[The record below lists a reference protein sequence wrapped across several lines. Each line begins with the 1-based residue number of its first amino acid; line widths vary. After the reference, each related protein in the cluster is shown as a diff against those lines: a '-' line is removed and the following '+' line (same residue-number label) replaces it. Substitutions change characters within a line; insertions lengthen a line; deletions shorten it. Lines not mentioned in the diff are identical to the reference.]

1 MRRLSRGALSRRAAL
16 GLMGGA
22 LAGFPFL
29 RSHVFAQEPGN
40 PNVIFIMTDDQR
52 QDSMSAYGNAILKT
66 PNMDRIA
73 REGIRFTEAFVTN
86 SLCAPSRVSFLTGLY
101 SHAHGVVTNGD
112 GPQFYNGPGI
122 RKDQRTFV
130 EILREAGY
138 YTGLVGKWHLKSM
151 PAGFDEWVI
160 FPWQGEYRDPDLISK
175 GTHLRARGHADDVV
189 GDQALEFLKH
199 RPKDRPFCLLYQFK
213 SPHRTWVPAERYER
227 VFEDVDIP
235 LPPTFEEKLDGK
247 PEAVRA
253 ADMALADLPD
263 YRHLVPA
270 DLPAEERKRRNYAL
284 MVKNY
289 YRVLLS
295 VDENVG
301 RVLDFLDEQGL
312 AGNTIVV
319 YTSDNGF
326 FLGEHGLF
334 DKRLMYE
341 PSIRVPMA
349 IRYPARIKPGQV
361 DDTHMVLNVDVAP
374 TLLQLAGVP
383 VPLGLHGRIMLPLL
397 LGAAGPW
404 RDAFLYEY
412 FEYPAG
418 HCVRK
423 NRGIRTSR
431 WKLIHFF
438 EQPQEWEL
446 YDLASDPEE
455 RRNLAGDRRHAKTRA
470 MLASRMAELRREL
483 GDVDPPGPPPVA
495 PLCRDGHM
503 TGYPAADSSR

>member
-1 MRRLSRGALSRRAAL
+1 MRRTAVSRRDALRAL
-16 GLMGGA
+16 GGA
-22 LAGFPFL
+22 VAGIPFL
-29 RSHVFAQEPGN
+29 GRLRAQDAPAN
-40 PNVIFIMTDDQR
+40 PNVLFIMTDDQR
-52 QDSMSAYGNAILKT
+52 QDAMSAYGNTILKT

-73 REGIRFTEAFVTN
+73 AEGIRFTEAFVTN
-86 SLCAPSRVSFLTGLY
+86 SLCAPSRVSYLTGLY

-130 EILREAGY
+130 ELLREAGY
-138 YTGLVGKWHLKSM
+138 HTGLVGKWHLKSE
-151 PAGFDEWVI
+151 PRGFDEWVI
-160 FPWQGEYRDPDLISK
+160 FPWQGEYRDPELIAE

-199 RPKDRPFCLLYQFK
+199 RPQNQPFCLLFQFK
-213 SPHRTWVPAERYER
+213 SPHRTWLPAERHAHAFDDIE
-227 VFEDVDIP
+227 IP
-235 LPPTFEEKLDGK
+235 LPPTLEEKLEGK

-253 ADMALADLPD
+253 AEMALADMPD
-263 YRHLVPA
+263 YRELVPA
-270 DLPAEERKRRNYAL
+270 NLPAAERRRRNYEL

-301 RVLDFLDEQGL
+301 RVLDFLDANGL
-312 AGNTIVV
+312 TRNTIVV

-326 FLGEHGLF
+326 FLGEHGLY

-349 IRYPARIKPGQV
+349 IRHPATIAAGQV
-361 DDTHMVLNVDVAP
+361 DKEHMLLNVDIAP

-383 VPLGLHGRIMLPLL
+383 VPQGLHGRSATPLL
-397 LGAAGPW
+397 RGADVPW

-423 NRGIRTSR
+423 NRGVRTKR

-446 YDLASDPEE
+446 YDLESDPLE
-455 RRNLAGDRRHAKTRA
+455 RTNLANDRRHAAT
-470 MLASRMAELRREL
+470 LASLKIRMAELRHEL
-483 GDVDPPGPPPVA
+483 GDEDPPGPPPIA
-495 PLCRDGHM
+495 PLCRDGHLV
-503 TGYPAADSSR
+503 GYPS